1 MTLTVKIGGAV
12 PVTIGLSPVLEK
24 LLVAL
29 TDKFAAALAEIP
41 EVKQAVADLS
51 AKVDAHMAAHGDSA
65 VLDGQAD
72 ALAAGLQ
79 SLKADVAA
87 VSAKFD
93 PPPPA
98 QG

>member
-29 TDKFAAALAEIP
+29 TDKFAAALEDVAA
-41 EVKQAVADLS
+41 VKQAVADLN
-51 AKVDAHMAAHGDSA
+51 AKVDAHLAAHGDST

-72 ALAAGLQ
+72 ALHANLQ
-79 SLKADVAA
+79 GVAA
-87 VSAKFD
+87 DIAAVAAKLA
-93 PPPPA
+93 PPPA

>member
-1 MTLTVKIGGAV
+1 MTFTIKIEGAV

-29 TDKFAAALAEIP
+29 TDKFAAALEDVAA
-41 EVKQAVADLS
+41 VKQAVADLN
-51 AKVDAHMAAHGDSA
+51 AKVDAHLAAHGDST

-72 ALAAGLQ
+72 ALHANLQ
-79 SLKADVAA
+79 GVAA
-87 VSAKFD
+87 DIAAAAAKLA
-93 PPPPA
+93 PPPA